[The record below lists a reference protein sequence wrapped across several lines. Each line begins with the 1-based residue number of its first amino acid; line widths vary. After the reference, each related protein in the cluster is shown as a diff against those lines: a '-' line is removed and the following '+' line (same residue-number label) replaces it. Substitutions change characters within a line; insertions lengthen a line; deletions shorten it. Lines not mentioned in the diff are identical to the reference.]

1 MRDPYVS
8 RETLERAAGLPVSR
22 ETYERIEAYAERLK
36 SENEGQN
43 LVSASTIE
51 HLWERHILDSAQL
64 ARFEPLSGAS
74 WVDIGSGAGLP
85 GVVVA
90 CLVQG
95 PVTLVEPRRLRAEF
109 LVETVDSLGLRA
121 TVERAKA
128 ENVSGRFDVITG
140 RAVAALDRFLGISH
154 HLSHPGTI
162 WVLPK
167 GRNAKSELADARR
180 NWQCEA
186 CLEASITDPESTI
199 LVLSG
204 VRGRQRR

>member
-1 MRDPYVS
+1 VNGSIVS
-8 RETLERAAGLPVSR
+8 RETLERAAGQPVSR
-22 ETYERIEAYAERLK
+22 ETYARIGAYAELLK
-36 SENEGQN
+36 RENERQN
-43 LVSASTIE
+43 LVSASTKE

-64 ARFEPLSGAS
+64 ARFGPASGAS

-85 GVVVA
+85 GLIIA

-95 PVTLVEPRRLRAEF
+95 PVTLVEPRRLRAQF
-109 LVETVDSLGLRA
+109 LLETVGLLGLEA
-121 TVERAKA
+121 AVKHAKA
-128 ENVSGRFDVITG
+128 ENVSGRFDVITA
-140 RAVAALDRFLGISH
+140 RAVAPLDRFLGISH

-167 GRNAKSELADARR
+167 GRNAKSELEDARR

-199 LVLSG
+199 LVLSE

>member
-1 MRDPYVS
+1 MKDSIVS
-8 RETLERAAGLPVSR
+8 RETLERAAGQPVSR
-22 ETYERIEAYAERLK
+22 EAYERIEVYAERLK
-36 SENEGQN
+36 RENERQN

-51 HLWERHILDSAQL
+51 HLWERHVLDSAQL
-64 ARFEPLSGAS
+64 ARFEPASGAS
-74 WVDIGSGAGLP
+74 WVDVGSGAGLP
-85 GVVVA
+85 GIIVA

-95 PVTLVEPRRLRAEF
+95 PVSLVEPRRLRAEF
-109 LVETVDSLGLRA
+109 LRETVDSLGLNA

-140 RAVAALDRFLGISH
+140 RAVAPLDRFLGISH
-154 HLSHPGTI
+154 HLSRPGTI